1 MAWQAGENVGP
12 YRIIGQLGQ
21 GGMATVY
28 KAYHPQ
34 LDRYVAIKVM
44 HEAFQEDDAF
54 IARFEREAKIVA
66 RLEHPHIVPV
76 YGYDRYEGQPY
87 LVMKYIEG
95 KTLKHFLKNGPL
107 PLEEILRIMTAV
119 ADALNYAHKQGVLHR
134 DIKPSNIMIA
144 DDGTPYLTD
153 FGLARIAQAGES
165 TLSQDMLL
173 GTPHYISP
181 EQARGEQNLDG
192 RTDIYSFGIVLYELV
207 VGRVPFS
214 ADTPYAI
221 IHDHIYTPLPL
232 PTRVNPNIPE
242 AVETVLLKAL
252 AKSPKDRF
260 ESANALMQAFKKAVE
275 TSNLTELD
283 IDRVRAAEISLAKLR
298 EETNKEIEAGYR
310 TPTPSPIP
318 AAYATPI
325 PMQTQLEYLP
335 YKHGRKWLLGGVV
348 LFLTLCVLSM
358 VVVVGALENFNRLE
372 ELDAA
377 RQPPITDGPA
387 AEPPIDEPPS
397 DVDFSYDNIPQLSVQ
412 EARALVNDYPDEPV
426 PYLALANAYWE
437 RGGDA
442 AKNAARAALREG
454 GILAAGEEILFAG
467 TAARL
472 ADENGQ
478 VADALAYY
486 TITHTIAK
494 EQDKLSAEIED
505 ETLAYAYDHADD
517 IESMEVIGGIISAVI
532 GTDEVIDGREISNSP
547 VLRVAA
553 VRAAI
558 MRGRNLS
565 AERTLRRIMADE
577 ALDEAVI
584 QLLNGELALHTDN
597 AEEGL
602 TILNQLTEDESAPEW
617 VRVRATELI
626 ESTGE

>member
-12 YRIIGQLGQ
+12 YRIVGQLGQ

-95 KTLKHFLKNGPL
+95 KTLKRFLKNGPL

-260 ESANALMQAFKKAVE
+260 ENANALMQAFKKAVE

-310 TPTPSPIP
+310 TLTPSPIP

-335 YKHGRKWLLGGVV
+335 YKHGKKWLLGGVV
-348 LFLTLCVLSM
+348 LFLSLCILSM
-358 VVVVGALENFNRLE
+358 AVVVGALENFNQLE
-372 ELDAA
+372 RLDAA
-377 RQPPITDGPA
+377 SGTPITD
-387 AEPPIDEPPS
+387 EIDTQPDNVEFR
-397 DVDFSYDNIPQLSVQ
+397 FSYDDIPQLSVQ

-426 PYLALANAYWE
+426 TYLALANAYWE
-437 RGGDA
+437 RGGTA
-442 AKNAARAALREG
+442 AANAARATLRDG
-454 GILAAGEEILFAG
+454 GIQAGEEEFIYAL

-472 ADENGQ
+472 ADENEKI
-478 VADALAYY
+478 ADALAYY
-486 TITHTIAK
+486 TIAYTIAK
-494 EQDKLSAEIED
+494 EQDHLNAEIEA
-505 ETLAYAYDHADD
+505 EALAYAYDHADD
-517 IESMEVIGGIISAVI
+517 VESMEVIGGIISAVI
-532 GTDEVIDGREISNSP
+532 SNDEATDSRTISNSP
-547 VLRVAA
+547 VLRMAA
-553 VRAAI
+553 VRAALL
-558 MRGRNLS
+558 RGRITT
-565 AERTLRRIMADE
+565 AERTLRRIAADE
-577 ALDEAVI
+577 ALDEAVL
-584 QLLNGELALHTDN
+584 QLLRGEIALHTDN
-597 AEEGL
+597 VEEGL
-602 TILNQLTEDESAPEW
+602 TILSQLREEESTPEW